1 MSSPISTLNAAEDL
15 KVTTLTHF
23 GRVDVVMNN
32 VDVVMNNV
40 DVVMNNVGV
49 LTHGLPDHLPVSEW
63 ERIINVNLF
72 SAVRTNA
79 AFLPLL
85 LNHAHGRIVNTASF
99 AGFNRWF

>member
-1 MSSPISTLNAAEDL
+1 
-15 KVTTLTHF
+15 
-23 GRVDVVMNN
+23 
-32 VDVVMNNV
+32 
-40 DVVMNNVGV
+40 MNNVGV

-72 SAVRTNA
+72 SAVRSNA

-85 LNHAHGRIVNTASF
+85 LNQAHGRIVDTASF

>member
-1 MSSPISTLNAAEDL
+1 LSSPISTLNAAEDL

-40 DVVMNNVGV
+40 GV
-49 LTHGLPDHLPVSEW
+49 LTHGLPDRLPVSEW

-72 SAVRTNA
+72 SAVRSNA

-85 LNHAHGRIVNTASF
+85 LNQAHGRIVNTASF